1 MGRPAPQDLR
11 PVSYFLRDCREAAGG
26 GKPFDLRYHDGVV
39 VARGALRPEPGER
52 VIDLGGAFV
61 SPGLIDAH
69 VHLGLGGPPEAAARA
84 SVAAGLT
91 AVRDLGGTGDGGPA
105 SSATDPVSRS
115 VDVTVVPPGLAPQP
129 LGATTISAGRVV
141 WAPGAEPR
149 PLRVVSAGRALTR
162 KGGYGAFLGVAVADR
177 ADLLAAARAEL
188 GCGAAVLKVIVSG
201 VVDFAT
207 GTVGP
212 PHFSREDLRELVALA
227 RHAGVPVAAHANGTE
242 TIGAAVAAGVD
253 SVEHGI
259 LISET
264 ELRAMAAAG
273 TRWVP
278 TLTPLYNLRGD
289 PRWPRLAEIFARHLE
304 AVARGRELGVRLV
317 AGSDAGSP
325 GVPHGSVR
333 TELALLRQA
342 GLTAPEVRWAATGA
356 AAELLGLGGGY
367 GRLEV
372 GARTDLV
379 WFAEDP
385 FQGEGGAGRRWL
397 HEGL

>member
-1 MGRPAPQDLR
+1 MSRLLR
-11 PVSYFLRDCREAAGG
+11 NCREAAGDG
-26 GKPFDLRYHDGVV
+26 ELFDLRYCDGVV
-39 VARGALRPEPGER
+39 TARGALEPQPEGE
-52 VIDLGGAFV
+52 VLDLAGAFV

-84 SVAAGLT
+84 SVAAGIT
-91 AVRDLGGTGDGGPA
+91 AVRDLGGRDDEGGA
-105 SSATDPVSRS
+105 SGAPDPV
-115 VDVTVVPPGLAPQP
+115 APAPVATAGTPAPAPRP
-129 LGATTISAGRVV
+129 LGATVVPAGTFV

-177 ADLLAAARAEL
+177 AELLAAARTEV
-188 GCGAAVLKVIVSG
+188 GRGAAVLKVIVSG
-201 VVDFAT
+201 VVDFAS

-212 PHFSREDLRELVALA
+212 THFSTKDLRELVALA

-242 TIGAAVAAGVD
+242 AIGAAVAASVD

-273 TRWVP
+273 TAWVP
-278 TLTPLYNLRGD
+278 TLTPLFNLRGD
-289 PRWPRLAEIFARHLE
+289 PRWPQLGKIFERHLE
-304 AVARGRELGVRLV
+304 AVAHGRELGIVLV

-325 GVPHGSVR
+325 GVPHGSVH
-333 TELALLRQA
+333 TEIALLRRA
-342 GLTAPEVRWAATGA
+342 GLTAPQARWAATGA
-356 AAELLGLGGGY
+356 AAELLGLGGGSSRPGGGY

-372 GARTDLV
+372 GAPVDLV

-385 FQGEGGAGRRWL
+385 FL
-397 HEGL
+397 